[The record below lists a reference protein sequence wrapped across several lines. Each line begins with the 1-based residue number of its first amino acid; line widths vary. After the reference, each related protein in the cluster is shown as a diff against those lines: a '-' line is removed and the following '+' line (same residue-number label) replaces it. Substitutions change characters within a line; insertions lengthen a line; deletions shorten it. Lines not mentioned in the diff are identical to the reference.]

1 MSVLKRQMFNRGGFA
16 HRGTGITS
24 GLVPAFKHAGEVDV
38 EKIKKQQKEFYELMK
53 DVRGE
58 EDRPSK
64 FELLGPAA
72 MQFFGSLMSGKSY
85 QGGFGGAMDILG
97 QSLVSTTPALQDAM
111 KESRAYEQES
121 ESELKTKALEMAL
134 DQIKPGEYETR
145 SKSIDTDKDGV
156 ADSTVEEES
165 WDGHTWSIIPG
176 SAPKKLDK
184 ENFVTGSDDDNTT
197 YSSPDYNDGKEFK
210 GYQVFENGRLVT
222 KNSKHEI
229 IPNTTKHVAE
239 DMEYKFR
246 SGVQSGI
253 EGMIQ
258 DEESFEGGKEGT
270 WKIKGTPYPA
280 NTTIVTGSNTQ
291 YTSGD
296 DPTPI
301 EGYRKFVGNDLITF
315 RSSDNTEIKDAKMVE
330 ELPELGEE
338 LYNIVSLE
346 THQPTGEQLDLSI
359 PDDRIRFLE
368 VMKDDNLVAQK
379 TEVQLQSYKDLTK
392 QTTAKYSTDHHITMD
407 SNVLFVDELWST
419 YQITFD
425 PNFIPVDSV
434 VGWSFNFL
442 NNVRGNIE
450 NLAGSFVSGASQD
463 HIFEDDAGNP
473 LKISAEEFL
482 IRVAQDK
489 GTADRLREI
498 ASAGNE
504 FYSRIV
510 GLAYELAK
518 SQNPDGRISEPDFR
532 YALKQMQ
539 GITTDKSIMG
549 NVILLNYERSKN
561 RFIQA
566 WINNFKDGGGDIA
579 KTFKVDGKET
589 NARDEAEKE
598 WFLRAKF
605 ATYFE
610 TQVAEQDVKN
620 DTNNAELSATRQ
632 NEYLLPKVF
641 NDINLYDIENDKLAQ
656 ETIKEWLDSP
666 AGPDP
671 AGGTWFDFITTN
683 NFILTYIDK
692 DGQKQYLK
700 ITRTE
705 D

>member
-1 MSVLKRQMFNRGGFA
+1 MSVLKRHMFNRGGFA

-24 GLVPAFKHAGEVDV
+24 GLVPAFKHAGEVDI
-38 EKIKKQQKEFYELMK
+38 EEIKKQQKEYYELIK
-53 DVRGE
+53 DVKGE

-145 SKSIDTDKDGV
+145 SKSIDMDGDGV

-176 SAPKKLDK
+176 SAPKKIDK
-184 ENFVTGSDDDNTT
+184 PNFITGSNDPKTT
-197 YSSPDYNDGKEFK
+197 YSSPDYEDGKEFH
-210 GYQVFENGRLVT
+210 GHQEYVDGNLVT
-222 KNSKHEI
+222 KNSKGVV
-229 IPNTTKHVAE
+229 IPNATKHVEE
-239 DMEYKFR
+239 DTDYVFR
-246 SGVQSGI
+246 KGVNVSG
-253 EGMIQ
+253 GMLEDQ
-258 DEESFEGGKEGT
+258 ESTDGGETFTIVGSQ
-270 WKIKGTPYPA
+270 YPDA
-280 NTTIVTGSNTQ
+280 TKIVTGSNTQ
-291 YTSGD
+291 YTSGE
-296 DPTPI
+296 DPTLI
-301 EGYRKFVGNDLITF
+301 DGYQILEGKKLVTYR
-315 RSSDNTEIKDAKMVE
+315 SDNGEVIKNAQKAQ
-330 ELPELGEE
+330 ELPELGESVWTVVD
-338 LYNIVSLE
+338 LK
-346 THQPTGEQLDLSI
+346 THQPTGEQLDLAV
-359 PDDRIRFLE
+359 PADRVRYDEILALE
-368 VMKDDNLVAQK
+368 GFVAVK
-379 TEVQLQSYKDLTK
+379 TGVQLQSLDDLTS
-392 QTTAKYSTDHHITMD
+392 QTTKKYSTDNIVSMD
-407 SNVLFVDELWST
+407 SNILFVDELWST

-425 PNFIPVDSV
+425 PNFVPVDSV

-450 NLAGSFVSGASQD
+450 NLAGAFVSGDSQD
-463 HIFEDDAGNP
+463 HVFEDDSGNP

-498 ASAGNE
+498 AGAGNE

-549 NVILLNYERSKN
+549 NVILLNYERAKN
-561 RFIQA
+561 RFVQS
-566 WINNFKDGGGDIA
+566 WINNHLQSDGELV
-579 KTFKVDGKET
+579 FEVDGT
-589 NARDEAEKE
+589 QTTARAEAERE
-598 WFLRAKF
+598 WFARSEF
-605 ATYFE
+605 AQHFE

-620 DTNNAELSATRQ
+620 DTNNAEISATRQ
-632 NEYLLPKVF
+632 NEYLLPKMF
-641 NDINLYDIENDKLAQ
+641 HDINLYDIENDKLAQ

-692 DGQKQYLK
+692 DGKKQYLK

-705 D
+705 ED